1 MKFKTLGVL
10 SSLYILTACSTTG
23 YVVQPEK
30 ETASLRVIS
39 TDSAN
44 TPVWIDKTEG
54 CIDHSFIQDGE
65 IAVLG
70 AKANLLTDRQAGRK
84 LGIPLYRSEIHE
96 KQQTELKVEAGVPIS
111 FYFAGVWVDGTNTR
125 IGGYTYCVKE
135 IDFTPKPGAFYE
147 AEYFVDKI
155 DGKDQCTIK
164 LYDIVQENDSFVKQ
178 ENESYQLITEICKN

>member
-1 MKFKTLGVL
+1 MKFKTLTVL
-10 SSLYILTACSTTG
+10 SSLYLLTACSTTG

-30 ETASLRVIS
+30 ETATLRVIS

-54 CIDHSFIQDGE
+54 CINHNFIQGGE

-70 AKANLLTDRQAGRK
+70 AKANLLADRQAGRK
-84 LGIPLYRSEIHE
+84 LGMPLYRSEVHE

-125 IGGYTYCVKE
+125 IDGYTYCVKE
-135 IDFTPKPGAFYE
+135 VGFTPISGAFYE
-147 AEYFVDKI
+147 AEYFVDEI

-164 LYDIVQENDSFVKQ
+164 LYDIVKENGSFVKQ
-178 ENESYQLITEICKN
+178 ENKDYKLTTEPCKN